1 MMMKIKFYV
10 YILFVVF
17 LISIVDKCVILFIR
31 SMNMVCLDCW
41 IKFKIFVKVVL
52 KVDSGVIC

>member
-1 MMMKIKFYV
+1 MKKNYV

-31 SMNMVCLDCW
+31 SMNMVCLDSW

>member
-1 MMMKIKFYV
+1 MMKIKFYV
-10 YILFVVF
+10 YILCVVF

-31 SMNMVCLDCW
+31 SMNMVCLDCG

>member
-1 MMMKIKFYV
+1 MMKIKFYV

-31 SMNMVCLDCW
+31 SMNMVCLDSW